1 MMLKASDDGGDGG
14 EALPAVH
21 ICRFFLTMLGF
32 HPLWVERSFG
42 DFGDRYMTRA
52 REIAAMD
59 RAQRI
64 LSGEYGEGST
74 RLWMSLARGLLSMT
88 RRDRALEAWAD
99 ERGLVLYETSSED
112 EE

>member
-1 MMLKASDDGGDGG
+1 MLKASDDGGDGG
-14 EALPAVH
+14 EALPVVH

-52 REIAAMD
+52 REIAALD
-59 RAQRI
+59 QAQRI
-64 LSGEYGEGST
+64 LCGEGST
-74 RLWMSLARGLLSMT
+74 SMWMSLARGLLSMT

>member
-1 MMLKASDDGGDGG
+1 MLKASDDGG
-14 EALPAVH
+14 V
-21 ICRFFLTMLGF
+21 CRFFLTMLGF

-59 RAQRI
+59 RVQRI

-88 RRDRALEAWAD
+88 RRDRALEVWAD

>member
-1 MMLKASDDGGDGG
+1 
-14 EALPAVH
+14 
-21 ICRFFLTMLGF
+21 MLGF
-32 HPLWVERSFG
+32 HPLWVERS
-42 DFGDRYMTRA
+42 FGDRYMTRA

-59 RAQRI
+59 RVQRI

-74 RLWMSLARGLLSMT
+74 RFWMSLARGLLSMT
-88 RRDRALEAWAD
+88 RRDRALEVWAD

>member
-1 MMLKASDDGGDGG
+1 MLKASDDGGDGG

-59 RAQRI
+59 EAQRI
-64 LSGEYGEGST
+64 LSGEYGQSSS
-74 RLWMSLARGLLSMT
+74 RLWISLAQCFLSRARRIEFWAEEKRLLLQARHNMCC
-88 RRDRALEAWAD
+88 
-99 ERGLVLYETSSED
+99 
-112 EE
+112 

>member
-1 MMLKASDDGGDGG
+1 M
-14 EALPAVH
+14 ALLLAAW
-21 ICRFFLTMLGF
+21 GF
-32 HPLWVERSFG
+32 Y
-42 DFGDRYMTRA
+42 GDRYMIRA
-52 REIAAMD
+52 REIAAVD
-59 RAQRI
+59 LAQRI
-64 LSGEYGEGST
+64 LCGEGSS